1 MTVCYL
7 CFTLSSQAIILSH
20 SLAVHGFRAS
30 SWIIVVYE
38 RVLMFDMREFMT
50 PSVMPNFKI
59 ADQIWVK
66 QRSLLIVMGV
76 AMVFTIGVSYLFI
89 VKLNL

>member
-1 MTVCYL
+1 
-7 CFTLSSQAIILSH
+7 
-20 SLAVHGFRAS
+20 
-30 SWIIVVYE
+30 
-38 RVLMFDMREFMT
+38 MFDMREFMT
-50 PSVMPNFKI
+50 PSVMTNFKI

>member
-1 MTVCYL
+1 MVICYL
-7 CFTLSSQAIILSH
+7 CFTLSFRAIILSH
-20 SLAVHGFRAS
+20 SLVVHGFRAS
-30 SWIIVVYE
+30 NWTIVVYE

-50 PSVMPNFKI
+50 PSVMNNFKI
-59 ADQIWVK
+59 AGQIRVK